1 MKPSL
6 MSASSFN
13 SRGKVARPDCLTTFE
28 FEGAVLSCSIVHFES
43 PLPVLVAVQ
52 PFGAAPIAS
61 ASKLAVLSAMAPAS
75 TEQGNATAMK
85 NCPHCNRPIG
95 HFRARFRTYSPRRH
109 VTRKIEMIHLLRLY
123 FCLGTVFIS

>member
-28 FEGAVLSCSIVHFES
+28 FEGAVLSGSIVHFGS

-52 PFGAAPIAS
+52 PFGAAPIAP
-61 ASKLAVLSAMAPAS
+61 ASKLAVLSAMALAS
-75 TEQGNATAMK
+75 TEQRNAAAVK
-85 NCPHCNRPIG
+85 IARICDRPIWPRSSAFRM
-95 HFRARFRTYSPRRH
+95 HFSHRH
-109 VTRKIEMIHLLRLY
+109 VTRKIEMIHMLRLY
-123 FCLGTVFIS
+123 FCLDTVFIS

>member
-6 MSASSFN
+6 MSVSSFN

-28 FEGAVLSCSIVHFES
+28 FEGAVLSCSIVHFGS

-61 ASKLAVLSAMAPAS
+61 ASKLAVLSAMALAS
-75 TEQGNATAMK
+75 TEQRNAAATRIA
-85 NCPHCNRPIG
+85 RIAIG
-95 HFRARFRTYSPRRH
+95 RSRHAPPRFGRTFPT
-109 VTRKIEMIHLLRLY
+109 VTLHEKLR
-123 FCLGTVFIS
+123 

>member
-6 MSASSFN
+6 MSVSSFN

-28 FEGAVLSCSIVHFES
+28 FECAVLSCSIVHFES

-61 ASKLAVLSAMAPAS
+61 ASKLAVRSAMPLAS
-75 TEQGNATAMK
+75 TEQRNAAAMK
-85 NCPHCNRPIG
+85 I
-95 HFRARFRTYSPRRH
+95 ARMQSADLAA
-109 VTRKIEMIHLLRLY
+109 LLGVSDALLPPSRY
-123 FCLGTVFIS
+123 TKN

>member
-6 MSASSFN
+6 MSVSSFN

-52 PFGAAPIAS
+52 PFGAAPITS
-61 ASKLAVLSAMAPAS
+61 ASKLAVLSAMALVSTAQRNTRRKLPALQS
-75 TEQGNATAMK
+75 ADLTTFLRVSDALFPLSRYTK
-85 NCPHCNRPIG
+85 KSDD
-95 HFRARFRTYSPRRH
+95 TY
-109 VTRKIEMIHLLRLY
+109 VALLFLP
-123 FCLGTVFIS
+123 

>member
-61 ASKLAVLSAMAPAS
+61 VSKLAVLSSMALAS
-75 TEQGNATAMK
+75 TEKRNAGRDKLPAL
-85 NCPHCNRPIG
+85 G
-95 HFRARFRTYSPRRH
+95 SASLAA
-109 VTRKIEMIHLLRLY
+109 LLRALPA
-123 FCLGTVFIS
+123 LTL